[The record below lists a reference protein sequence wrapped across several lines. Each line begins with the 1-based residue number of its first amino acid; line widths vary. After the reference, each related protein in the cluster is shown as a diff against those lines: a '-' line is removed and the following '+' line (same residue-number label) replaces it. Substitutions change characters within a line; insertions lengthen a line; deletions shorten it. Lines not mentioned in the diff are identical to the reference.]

1 MARQILRKFS
11 WRNPGLRGPTLAVI
25 LLCMAFGLA
34 TAPAASA
41 HDQLVSSTP
50 STGQRLDAPPSGIE
64 LKFSAPLLAIGHE
77 VRVVDAA
84 SNNWVQGESVLD
96 RGTLT
101 QPLAPGMPDGE
112 YQVRWRVVS
121 SDGHPINGSYSF
133 LVGAGATAGAI
144 TAPGNTATSG
154 VPSGSAEPGDTASTV
169 QVPDW
174 LIAAALGAVAG
185 LALYLG
191 WGLFTRRRRSS
202 PMQDTI
208 SERASL

>member
-1 MARQILRKFS
+1 MARKSLRTFS
-11 WRNPGLRGPTLAVI
+11 WRNPGPGGAFLLAVFA
-25 LLCMAFGLA
+25 LCIAFGLVS
-34 TAPAASA
+34 APAASA

-50 STGQRLDAPPSGIE
+50 STGERLAVPPSAIE

-84 SNNWVQGESVLD
+84 SKNWVQGDSALD

-144 TAPGNTATSG
+144 PAPGNTATPG
-154 VPSGSAEPGDTASTV
+154 VPPGSAEPGATASTV

-174 LIAAALGAVAG
+174 LIAAALGAAAG

-191 WGLFTRRRRSS
+191 WGFFKRRRRSG
-202 PMQDTI
+202 P
-208 SERASL
+208 RGG